1 MMSSLSG
8 KRILLGVTGGIA
20 AYKAAEL
27 LRLLCQQ
34 GAEVRVVM
42 TRAATAFVTPL
53 TFQAL
58 SNQPVHTELLDS
70 SEESAMGHIRL
81 ARWPDLI
88 VIAPSSADFIARLRA
103 GLGDDLLSTICLATD
118 IPIFLAPA
126 MNRAMWLNPATQD
139 NIQLLQ
145 ERAFRLVGPAEG
157 FQACGEKG
165 PGRMAEPS
173 VIVDEVRR
181 FFDDGPLK
189 GLRVVISAGPT
200 REAIDPVRY
209 ISNRSSGK
217 MGYSLAT
224 MANAMGADVVLVS
237 GPTSLPPPKVAEF
250 ISVESASD
258 MFDAVL
264 SKLDRADI
272 YIGVAAVAD
281 YAPAP
286 EPLKIKKGASVMS
299 LILHETK
306 DILSAVSAHEKRPF
320 TVGFAAETN
329 SVDRYAKEKL
339 VSKSLDMVAA
349 NQVGKGQGFD
359 SDQNSL
365 SVFWP
370 GGSCHLESAPK
381 PQIAEKLLNLIAERY
396 HAKNTA

>member
-1 MMSSLSG
+1 MVSSLSG

-70 SEESAMGHIRL
+70 SEESAMGHIRI

-118 IPIFLAPA
+118 VPILLAPA
-126 MNRAMWLNPATQD
+126 MNRAMWFNPATQD

-157 FQACGEKG
+157 LQACGEKG

-173 VIVDEVRR
+173 VIVHEVRR

-224 MANAMGADVVLVS
+224 VANAMGADVVLVS

-339 VSKSLDMVAA
+339 VAKSLDMVAA
-349 NQVGKGQGFD
+349 NQVGKEQGFD

-370 GGSCHLESAPK
+370 GGHCHLESAPK

>member
-1 MMSSLSG
+1 
-8 KRILLGVTGGIA
+8 
-20 AYKAAEL
+20 
-27 LRLLCQQ
+27 
-34 GAEVRVVM
+34 
-42 TRAATAFVTPL
+42 
-53 TFQAL
+53 
-58 SNQPVHTELLDS
+58 
-70 SEESAMGHIRL
+70 
-81 ARWPDLI
+81 
-88 VIAPSSADFIARLRA
+88 
-103 GLGDDLLSTICLATD
+103 
-118 IPIFLAPA
+118 
-126 MNRAMWLNPATQD
+126 
-139 NIQLLQ
+139 
-145 ERAFRLVGPAEG
+145 
-157 FQACGEKG
+157 
-165 PGRMAEPS
+165 
-173 VIVDEVRR
+173 
-181 FFDDGPLK
+181 
-189 GLRVVISAGPT
+189 
-200 REAIDPVRY
+200 
-209 ISNRSSGK
+209 
-217 MGYSLAT
+217 
-224 MANAMGADVVLVS
+224 
-237 GPTSLPPPKVAEF
+237 
-250 ISVESASD
+250 

-370 GGSCHLESAPK
+370 GGNCHLESAPK
-381 PQIAEKLLNLIAERY
+381 PQIAEQLLNLIAERY